1 MTGENVTAFFA
12 LILIFGTGISIPVLF
27 FWFDHRTRTK
37 ALDVLRVYAERGE
50 EPPPSVTQAL
60 TWVSGWPRFNA
71 SDFKADAS
79 DNRDRLGRPRT
90 RGGFLAHAAA
100 NTIFAAGFSGFAWWR
115 YSELG
120 EGSTGVIVSIFVA
133 MFFAA
138 SVAAQLVGAYYAPD
152 R

>member
-12 LILIFGTGISIPVLF
+12 LILIFGTGISIPVLI

-50 EPPPSVTQAL
+50 EPPASVTQAL
-60 TWVSGWPRFNA
+60 TWVSGWPRKGP
-71 SDFKADAS
+71 DPTDYT
-79 DNRDRLGRPRT
+79 RDRLGRPRT

-100 NTIFAAGFSGFAWWR
+100 NAVFAAGFSGIAWWR

-120 EGSTGVIVSIFVA
+120 ETSPGVVVA
-133 MFFAA
+133 TLVALFFAA
-138 SVAAQLVGAYYAPD
+138 SVAAQLVGASHAPD

>member
-12 LILIFGTGISIPVLF
+12 LILIFGTGIVVAVSIP
-27 FWFDHRTRTK
+27 WFDHRTRTR

-50 EPPPSVTQAL
+50 EPPASVTQAL
-60 TWVSGWPRFNA
+60 TWVSGWPRKI
-71 SDFKADAS
+71 DPS

-100 NTIFAAGFSGFAWWR
+100 NTVFAAGFWGFAWWR

-120 EGSTGVIVSIFVA
+120 EASTGVIVAIFVGL
-133 MFFAA
+133 FFAA

>member
-1 MTGENVTAFFA
+1 MTGENVTAYFA
-12 LILIFGTGISIPVLF
+12 LILIFGTGITIPVSIA
-27 FWFDHRTRTK
+27 WFEHRTRTR

-50 EPPPSVTQAL
+50 EPPASVTQAL
-60 TWVSGWPRFNA
+60 TSVSGWPRRVDPA
-71 SDFKADAS
+71 

-100 NTIFAAGFSGFAWWR
+100 NTIFAAGFSGIAWWR

-120 EGSTGVIVSIFVA
+120 ETSAGVIVATIVA
-133 MFFAA
+133 LFFTA
-138 SVAAQLVGAYYAPD
+138 SVAAQLVGAYYASD

>member
-12 LILIFGTGISIPVLF
+12 LILIFGTGLTIPVSIA
-27 FWFDHRTRTK
+27 WFDHRTRTR

-50 EPPPSVTQAL
+50 EPPASVTQAL
-60 TWVSGWPRFNA
+60 TSVSGWPRF
-71 SDFKADAS
+71 KVDAS

-100 NTIFAAGFSGFAWWR
+100 NTIFAAGFSGIAWWR
-115 YSELG
+115 YSEL
-120 EGSTGVIVSIFVA
+120 SQTSAGVIVATIVA
-133 MFFAA
+133 LFFAA